1 VKTSEPDLT
10 DRIADA
16 LPADVRADFYRE
28 MRHCRSLPENDEMLR
43 ILRIMQFLTLLM
55 EQIPARI
62 GIERERLEQ
71 LIAMAAESLQKSL
84 ESTEAY
90 RHEIDQRLSG
100 LPDKIAKGISPDII
114 AGKINESL
122 RQQFVQ
128 STIPQTAE
136 ALAVTSMQLRKSSS
150 EFSATA
156 DSLGKAYGGA
166 VHQAREAIDAIRAS
180 TNSAHEAARELLTTI
195 KGSIAGR
202 FFCSLAARSS
212 SAHCSARFSI
222 TGHFDRPGLTA
233 CLRFGPWRM
242 GKVTRP
248 GTWNIATTTRRAS
261 E

>member
-1 VKTSEPDLT
+1 MKTSEPDLT

-100 LPDKIAKGISPDII
+100 LPDKIAKGISPEII

-136 ALAVTSMQLRKSSS
+136 ALAVISTQLRKSSS

-156 DSLGKAYGGA
+156 DSLDKAYGGA
-166 VHQAREAIDAIRAS
+166 VHQAKEVIDAIRAS
-180 TNSAHEAARELLTTI
+180 TNSAHEAARELLTTYQ
-195 KGSIAGR
+195 GEYRWSVLLLTG
-202 FFCSLAARSS
+202 CSL
-212 SAHCSARFSI
+212 
-222 TGHFDRPGLTA
+222 
-233 CLRFGPWRM
+233 
-242 GKVTRP
+242 VV
-248 GTWNIATTTRRAS
+248 GTLLGTILDHWAFR
-261 E
+261 